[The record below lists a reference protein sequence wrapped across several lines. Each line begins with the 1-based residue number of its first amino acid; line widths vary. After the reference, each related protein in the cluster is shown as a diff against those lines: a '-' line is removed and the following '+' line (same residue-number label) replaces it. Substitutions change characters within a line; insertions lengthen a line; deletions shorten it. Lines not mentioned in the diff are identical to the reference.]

1 MNTYKYLKIPN
12 KNFKIYILCIIYI
25 LNIYNCNTINIQKVS
40 HNRTSM
46 VEIGMIEVFGT
57 GGESYAKILREA
69 LGIGFLENGHKIGI
83 LQIPSTKPRGENE
96 VILDVAQ
103 LFTWRSSHLIREGKL
118 PPKEIETLGYRDGF
132 DVFIQGSLYSQR
144 DQISATGEVVLTLTV
159 SSKTGIVLHTVSHT
173 EKKPGIS
180 EMHSLGRRIAG
191 KISSLLEEGEA
202 P

>member
-1 MNTYKYLKIPN
+1 MNTYKNLKIYYN
-12 KNFKIYILCIIYI
+12 CIKKYIIFIIYI

-40 HNRTSM
+40 HSRTSM

-57 GGESYAKILREA
+57 GGESYAKIFREA

-83 LQIPSTKPRGENE
+83 LQIPNSKSRGDNDP
-96 VILDVAQ
+96 ILDVAQ
-103 LFTWRSSHLIREGKL
+103 LFYWRSSNPFREGKL
-118 PPKEIETLGYRDGF
+118 PPKEIEALGYRDGF

-144 DQISATGEVVLTLTV
+144 DQISATGEVVLSLTV
-159 SSKTGIVLHTVSHT
+159 SSKSGIVLHTVSHT

-191 KISSLLEEGEA
+191 KISYLIQEGEA

>member
-1 MNTYKYLKIPN
+1 MNTYKYLKIQN
-12 KNFKIYILCIIYI
+12 KNFKIYIICIIYI
-25 LNIYNCNTINIQKVS
+25 LNIYNCNTINIQKVN

-173 EKKPGIS
+173 EKKPGLS